1 MRFILQ
7 LKGNEDDL
15 KNFIWIWVE
24 SRFYETFVQNSCA
37 QRIFNQEF
45 LRCQKREKEWLYIWR
60 K

>member
-15 KNFIWIWVE
+15 ENFIRIRIE
-24 SRFYETFVQNSCA
+24 SRFYETFVQNSWA
-37 QRIFNQEF
+37 QRLFNQEF
-45 LRCQKREKEWLYIWR
+45 FRCQKREKEWLYIWR